1 MLARFIAVIL
11 ALQAPQTADTPLT
24 IEGYRELKRLSDVQ
38 VSPGA
43 ATVAFTM
50 RDVETEVDGY
60 RTDVY
65 VWSNGAA
72 RSVTPGL
79 SGAHSPRWSPDGTT
93 LCFLAPGRS
102 ATGQGTAQLWAIRS
116 TSGAAPSQLS
126 ELPGGVLEYGWA
138 PDGLVWALSS
148 EDDGSRGF
156 WRIGAADGATEYV
169 WGGDPGIREM
179 AVSPDGGSI
188 VFSTNGTGAPED
200 YHGYN
205 LRILDVDARRSRE
218 LTSRLGSE
226 VAPAWSPDGRSVAF
240 RAPQNPSVPY
250 SQSDLFVVD
259 VARRTLDNLSNSFD
273 RTILDHRWPSGG
285 DIIFTAAV
293 GFDTH
298 LFAVRRNGSIEL
310 VSGGEITVGDFD
322 AEATGATF
330 YFVHESPTE
339 AAELRRI
346 DGSGSETLTSLN
358 QLAHRWLL
366 ARQEVVRWQSPDGL
380 TVEGLLVYPARYEEG
395 RRYPLLV
402 DADAG
407 PLSRARNV
415 LDQPSFYQLF
425 AAHGYAVLAV
435 NYRGSSGYGEG
446 FGTAR
451 KADLAGGDLVD
462 LLTGVDHVIDLG
474 VADSTR
480 LAIFGGSRNAFGA
493 YLSTWAI
500 TQTRRFQ
507 AATAIYGAAS
517 PSSPSSAHTM
527 TPERALV
534 SGGYLEL
541 LERERSPLD
550 SIRSVRTPL
559 LVFERDTQTLI
570 SRSRRLYN
578 ALSELGR
585 TAQHVAV
592 AGGAAAAPALGDRT
606 DLFFRQLRWF
616 DRYLKFAGAD
626 LFDFYLVGE
635 WVPGPGGWQLRVES
649 AEQRSDYSGLRP
661 ESGQY
666 LEITLTLEP
675 SATAVRDGSLQD
687 FELDPESAVSLIGP
701 DSRLRPF
708 AGTVTQLFG
717 SETLVMG
724 LPSAIRVTATGPDGA
739 PTALGTRLAFEISET
754 AAEYRL
760 SVTGFVPIRI
770 WVAGND

>member
-1 MLARFIAVIL
+1 MLARLLAVIL
-11 ALQAPQTADTPLT
+11 ALHAQQTADTPLT
-24 IEGYRELKRLSDVQ
+24 IELYRELKQLSDVQ

-43 ATVAFTM
+43 ATVAFTV
-50 RDVETEVDGY
+50 RDVETEADRY
-60 RTDVY
+60 RTNVY
-65 VWSNGAA
+65 IWSEATA
-72 RSVTPGL
+72 RLVTPAR
-79 SGAHSPRWSPDGTT
+79 SGAHSPRWSPDGVT
-93 LCFLAPGRS
+93 LFFLAPGRS
-102 ATGQGTAQLWAIRS
+102 VTGGGTAQLWSIRA

-126 ELPGGVLEYGWA
+126 QLPGGVLEYGAA
-138 PDGLVWALSS
+138 PDGIVWALSS

-156 WRIGAADGATEYV
+156 WRIAVADGAAAYV

-179 AVSPDGGSI
+179 AVSPDGRSI

-200 YHGYN
+200 YDGYD
-205 LRILDVDARRSRE
+205 LRILDVEARRPRE
-218 LTSRLGSE
+218 LTSRSGSE
-226 VAPAWSPDGRSVAF
+226 VAPTWSPDGRSVAF
-240 RAPQNPSVPY
+240 RAPQDPSVPY
-250 SQSDLFVVD
+250 SQADLFVVD

-273 RTILDHRWPSGG
+273 RTILDHRWPGGG
-285 DIIFTAAV
+285 DILFTAAV

-298 LFAVRRNGSIEL
+298 LFALRRDGSIEP
-310 VSGGEITVGDFD
+310 VSSGEHTVGDFN
-322 AEATGATF
+322 AESTGATV

-346 DGSGSETLTSLN
+346 DSSGSETVTSLN
-358 QLAHRWLL
+358 ELAHRWRLG
-366 ARQEVVRWQSPDGL
+366 RQEVVRWQSPDGL
-380 TVEGLLVYPARYEEG
+380 AIEGLLVYPARYEEG

-415 LDQPSFYQLF
+415 FDQPSFYQLF

-435 NYRGSSGYGEG
+435 NYRGSSGYGES

-451 KADLAGGDLVD
+451 RADLAGGDLVD
-462 LLTGVDHVIDLG
+462 LLTGIDHVIDRG

-480 LAIFGGSRNAFGA
+480 LAIFGGDRNAYGA

-517 PSSPSSAHTM
+517 PGSPAGAHAM
-527 TPERALV
+527 TPDRALM
-534 SGGYLEL
+534 SSGYLEQ
-541 LERERSPLD
+541 LESERSPLD

-559 LVFERDTQTLI
+559 LVFERDARTLI
-570 SRSRRLYN
+570 SRSQRLYN
-578 ALSELGR
+578 ALTELGR
-585 TAQHVAV
+585 TAEHVAL
-592 AGGAAAAPALGDRT
+592 AGDAAPPTPGDRT

-635 WVPGPGGWQLRVES
+635 SVPGPGGWQLRVES
-649 AEQRSDYSGLRP
+649 AERRSDYSGLRP
-661 ESGQY
+661 ESGKY
-666 LEITLTLEP
+666 LEITLALEP
-675 SATAVRDGSLQD
+675 SATALREGSLQD

-708 AGTVTQLFG
+708 AGTVTVLFG

-724 LPSAIRVTATGPDGA
+724 LPSPIRVTATGADGA